1 MGTMVKIVP
10 MDVPVDVAMIAV
22 TIKANT
28 QMVAAADVEGVADP
42 DKAFSDM
49 PSRHHLAEDADYQ
62 QDQREDIA
70 KFVSHTAD
78 GCVPKGYNI
87 F

>member
-1 MGTMVKIVP
+1 MGTMGQNRADGRSRGCCDDSSNDKG
-10 MDVPVDVAMIAV
+10 
-22 TIKANT
+22 KYANG
-28 QMVAAADVEGVADP
+28 AAADVEGVADP